1 MSLLLTTPK
10 KDNEMTDLN
19 KGFEVPMLPTDI
31 PFSDEQ
37 KQWLSGFIAGLHSR
51 LQVTMPVAGTQAVA
65 VATKP
70 ITIIYGTQTG
80 NAEGVAYD
88 AAEVAKAQGLSPIVM
103 DMDDIELADLANV
116 ERLLVVVST
125 YGEGEMPDNAA
136 ALWEEISGDDA
147 PQLNKT
153 FFSVLGLGDTGY
165 DDFCECAVQ
174 WDNRLTELG
183 ATQITD
189 RVDCDVDYDDDAA
202 EWTEKAINIIKE
214 KGSAGETG
222 AVTASAPKKEKSKFN
237 RKNPLLA
244 PLTVKK
250 QLTSDQSSK
259 EIMHFEF
266 SLAGSGESYEAGDAI
281 NLIPRNQPTLVAELM
296 ACFDSTDEAI
306 KKQLTDDLE
315 IRMPTKAFVKALA
328 EKSGDAELTALTNG
342 ETADLNDF
350 LYGKDCVDLLKT
362 YPTAN
367 FSIKEFMAFLKPM
380 AARAYSIAS
389 SINAHPEEVHLTI
402 GSVRYNQNDRD
413 HNGVCSTF
421 LADIANEGEGIQ
433 CYFAPNKS
441 FSVPENDSKNIIMVG
456 PGTGIAPFRGFLEE
470 REARNASGQ
479 NWLFFGDRNA
489 ENDFIYRE
497 QLEALQEK
505 GMLKLDL
512 AFSRDQTE
520 KIYVQT
526 RIKEKGA
533 EFFQWLEDGAYFYIC
548 GDAYRMA
555 KDVDKAIQEIIME
568 HGKMDLAGAESYI
581 AKLKKEKRY
590 VRDVY

>member
-19 KGFEVPMLPTDI
+19 KGFEIPMLPTDI